1 MDQGQDQQIEPGTA
15 VYSSW
20 SGGKDSACAL
30 HLAIQRGAKPGLLV
44 TMLTETG
51 LRSRSHGLSREL
63 LLAQADAVGVPIH
76 FEATSWDGYEEAF
89 VRAVGTA
96 ATNGLRTGV
105 FGDIDIQPHRE
116 WVEGVAQEGGTQAY
130 LPLWQSGRAELVRDV
145 LAAGFKPMLVAV
157 RDGKLPPDLLGEV
170 IDDAVLTEFERHGVD
185 LAGENGEYHTVVVD
199 GPIFGKP
206 LSVAPG
212 PQGVSLRDGVWFLDL
227 TA

>member
-1 MDQGQDQQIEPGTA
+1 MDQHVP

-20 SGGKDSACAL
+20 SGGKDSAYAL
-30 HLAIQRGAKPGLLV
+30 HLAIQAGAKPGLLI
-44 TMLTETG
+44 TMLTEGGT
-51 LRSRSHGLSREL
+51 RSRSHGLSREL
-63 LLAQADAVGVPIH
+63 LLAQAGALGVPIH
-76 FEATSWDGYEEAF
+76 FEATNWDGYEEAF
-89 VRAVGTA
+89 VRAVSTA
-96 ATNGLRTGV
+96 AGKGLTTGV

-116 WVEGVAQEGGTQAY
+116 WVERVAALGGTNAY
-130 LPLWQSGRAELVRDV
+130 LPLWQADRAELMRDV
-145 LAAGFKPMLVAV
+145 LAVGFKPMLVAV

-170 IDDAVLTEFERHGVD
+170 IDEPMLARFEEHGVD

-212 PQGVSLRDGVWFLDL
+212 PEGVSLRDGVWFLDL

>member
-1 MDQGQDQQIEPGTA
+1 MTYMDQGTA

-20 SGGKDSACAL
+20 SGGKDSAYAL
-30 HLAIQRGAKPGLLV
+30 HLAIESGAKPGLLI

-76 FEATSWDGYEEAF
+76 FEATSWDGYEDAF
-89 VRAVGTA
+89 VRAVTTA
-96 ATNGLRTGV
+96 AARGLTTGV

-116 WVEGVAQEGGTQAY
+116 WVERVAQEGGTQAY
-130 LPLWQSGRAELVRDV
+130 LPLWQSGRAELVRRM

-157 RDGKLPPDLLGEV
+157 KDGKLPPDLLGEV
-170 IDDAVLTEFERHGVD
+170 IDDAMLARFERHGVD

-199 GPIFGKP
+199 GPIFRRP
-206 LSVAPG
+206 LNVSPG
-212 PQGVSLRDGVWFLDL
+212 PQGRGLRDGVWFVDL
-227 TA
+227 TAT